1 MKRCSFFVMI
11 FLLLAILSFAQQDS
25 ADKRYLS
32 FGEEEFISVSPG
44 DSISIKHDIP
54 EDILEKSPS
63 IGFFDADLT
72 FETANILKSSMIFD
86 STGNTLFYA
95 PTDEGMYNVCI
106 YADNEILS
114 ETITFEVAIQELHT
128 KISINQDRVNAGE
141 LVSVSFEDAPGN
153 EYDWIGVYKPNTDHF
168 DFYTYAYLYG
178 EKNGTI
184 ELYMPEEPGE
194 YQLRLFEDDSYT
206 MIAESETFEVITST
220 QDETDTPTDTTIY
233 NTTLEIDTDAV
244 FPEELITVSYF
255 NAPGYETD
263 WIGIYEVD
271 DTDGYIIDW
280 LYTDGSEN
288 GSIDFYAPYE
298 PGNYVFRFFPNDTFD
313 IVAESDPFAV
323 LDVETTNPEDSD
335 EKVMVRK
342 SIFCETVENDL
353 PVNEKIDFTFS
364 DDYCYLWLELGSFK
378 GSHEGIWEWYY
389 PDGELYDT
397 VYLDIPSAYERGLES
412 FDSLS
417 LWSWIPIK
425 TETEKQPGIWKVHF
439 YIDDELVL
447 AKQFMIKESQNSKR
461 PVIEK
466 TEKTIQ
472 IGELSL
478 KVPVNAEWFEDPD
491 YVDSYYINL
500 EPEREFGPLV
510 GIDFSD
516 EELLYPEGEEFQYQS
531 DYLQFEGWDY
541 ISYDEEYDLTDRIID
556 LKITDQYDSY
566 GNMIYIFFVCSEEE
580 YESWEDEFVNIL
592 DSVRITE

>member
-1 MKRCSFFVMI
+1 M
-11 FLLLAILSFAQQDS
+11 SFAQQD
-25 ADKRYLS
+25 ALDNHYLS
-32 FGEEEFISVSPG
+32 FGDEDYIRVSSG
-44 DSISIKHDIP
+44 ESISINHNIP
-54 EDILEKSPS
+54 EEILEKNPS
-63 IGFFDADLT
+63 IGFFDANLT
-72 FETANILKSSMIFD
+72 FGINNILKSSMIFN
-86 STGNTLFYA
+86 SNGNTLFYA
-95 PTDEGMYNVCI
+95 PTDEGIYNVCI
-106 YADNEILS
+106 YVDNEMIS
-114 ETITFEVAIQELHT
+114 ECITFEVAVHELHT
-128 KISINQDRVNAGE
+128 KVNLNKDQVNVGA
-141 LVSVSFEDAPGN
+141 LVSVSFEDTPGN
-153 EYDWIGVYKPNTDHF
+153 EYDWIGVYKHDADHF

-178 EKNGTI
+178 EKEGTI
-184 ELYMPEEPGE
+184 ELYMPEEVGK

-206 MIAESETFEVITST
+206 MIAQSETFEVIAAT
-220 QDETDTPTDTTIY
+220 QEETDESTDVSQY
-233 NTTLEIDTDAV
+233 NTTLEIETDAV
-244 FPEELITVSYF
+244 FPDELITVNYY

-263 WIGIYEVD
+263 WIGIYEIG

-280 LYTDGSEN
+280 LYTDGAEN

-313 IVAESDPFAV
+313 IIAESDPFAV

-342 SIFCETVENDL
+342 SVFCEAVEEDL
-353 PVNEKIDFTFS
+353 PVNEKIDFTYS
-364 DDYCYLWLELGSFK
+364 DDYCYLWLELGAFK

-389 PDGELYDT
+389 PDGELYDS

-425 TETEKQPGIWKVHF
+425 DEPEKQAGIWQVHF

-447 AKQFMIKESQNSKR
+447 AKQFMIKETQSLKR

-466 TEKTIQ
+466 TDKTIQ

-478 KVPVNAEWFEDPD
+478 TVPVNAEWFEDIE
-491 YVDSYYINL
+491 YEDSYYINL

-510 GIDFSD
+510 GIDFST
-516 EELLYPEGEEFQYQS
+516 EEVLYEEGEAYRYQS

-566 GNMIYIFFVCSEEE
+566 GNMIYIFFVCTEDE
-580 YESWEDEFVNIL
+580 YEAWKDKFVKIL
-592 DSVRITE
+592 DSVRIIE